1 MEHHRLSLAVVLAVA
16 AVMMVVDWSLPSYV
30 PFPTVYVIFV
40 ALVAWFGGLRWGL
53 IASAVV
59 LMDLTFHESVHDHYS
74 GWAVSWGLAARL
86 LLYTAVLCAA
96 MHGRRAFARLKVR
109 ATTDP
114 LTGLSNRRVFA
125 DAVGE
130 EFRRAWRYQRPACV
144 AVLDVNG
151 FKTYN
156 DTHGHIA
163 GDRMLVDI
171 ADIMRGEVRVTDTV
185 CRLGG
190 DEFAIL
196 FPETS
201 VEAARCALDHV
212 ARQVAEL
219 YPAGVSAGL
228 SFVEPTLD
236 AVLNAGDREMYRVKR
251 RIRHGDKPEA

>member
-1 MEHHRLSLAVVLAVA
+1 MDRDRLSLAVVLTVLAIVLP
-16 AVMMVVDWSLPSYV
+16 VDWQLPSYI
-30 PFPTVYVIFV
+30 PFPTVYVLFV
-40 ALVAWFGGLRWGL
+40 ALVAWFGGLLWGL
-53 IASAVV
+53 AATAVV
-59 LMDLTFHESVHDHYS
+59 LTDLTFHESVHDHFS
-74 GWAVSWGLAARL
+74 GWAVFWGLSARL
-86 LLYTAVLCAA
+86 VLYTAVLCAA
-96 MHGRRAFARLKVR
+96 MHGRRAFARLRVR

-114 LTGLSNRRVFA
+114 LTGLSNRRFFA

-144 AVLDVNG
+144 AILDVNS
-151 FKTYN
+151 FKAYN
-156 DTHGHIA
+156 DTYGHIA

-171 ADIMRGEVRVTDTV
+171 AKVMRAEVRVTDTV

-219 YPAGVSAGL
+219 YPAGVSAGV
-228 SFVEPTLD
+228 SFVEPTLE
-236 AVLNAGDREMYRVKR
+236 AVLNVGDREMYRVKR
-251 RIRHGDKPEA
+251 QIRRGDEPEA